1 MGEYLKSIPPD
12 SSLRP
17 GPIAPPASR
26 TRGATL
32 YLDHCSGCHQ
42 AKGRGIAGV
51 FPPLAGNGAV
61 IASDPANV
69 LKVVLAGI
77 PAQNGYIP
85 MPAFGDQL
93 SNQEI
98 ADIANYVR
106 TSWGNTAAPNAT
118 PQAVAGLR
126 PAPGAAAR

>member
-1 MGEYLKSIPPD
+1 
-12 SSLRP
+12 
-17 GPIAPPASR
+17 
-26 TRGATL
+26 L

-42 AKGRGIAGV
+42 AMGRGIGGV

-77 PAQNGYIP
+77 PTQNGYIP

-106 TSWGNTAAPNAT
+106 TNWGNTAAPNAT
-118 PQAVAGLR
+118 PQAVADLR